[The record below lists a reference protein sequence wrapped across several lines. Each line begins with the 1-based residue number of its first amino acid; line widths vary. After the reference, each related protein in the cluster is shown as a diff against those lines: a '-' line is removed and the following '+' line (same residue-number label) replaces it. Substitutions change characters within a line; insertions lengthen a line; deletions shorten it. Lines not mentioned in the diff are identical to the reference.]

1 MFTKRPHAHSHA
13 SETPVT
19 HAPRPYTHASTSHKY
34 KTDPRSQYRNKTP
47 PRPVGQT
54 TLPHAQHSVQTYRT
68 GGFVSWNKDVFFAIL
83 AHVWKIHVQVVSGT
97 KITKRPT
104 PNTFLEV
111 YFDQLP
117 NVGPFHNLFIQT
129 TDKSSKNRTDLTLPP
144 EFPSFEVRIETVFF
158 QRSSSFGPKL
168 TFPLFSVKFN
178 FQLRSNSFSNL
189 KSGTTIVIS
198 PNHTTKLLFKLKTG
212 QNH

>member
-19 HAPRPYTHASTSHKY
+19 HAPRPYTHACTSHNKY
-34 KTDPRSQYRNKTP
+34 KTDPRSHYRNKTP

-68 GGFVSWNKDVFFAIL
+68 GGFVSWNKVVFFC
-83 AHVWKIHVQVVSGT
+83 HFS
-97 KITKRPT
+97 
-104 PNTFLEV
+104 TFLEN
-111 YFDQLP
+111 P
-117 NVGPFHNLFIQT
+117 RSNWFIQT
-129 TDKSSKNRTDLTLPP
+129 TDKSSKNNTNLTLSP

-189 KSGTTIVIS
+189 KFWTTNVIS
-198 PNHTTKLLFKLKTG
+198 PNHTTKLLFKLKTW